1 MIVACEAADCSETP
15 HLIAG
20 AADSGCAL
28 LQAASITQ
36 IAAPEPSPLDRQI
49 KDVEGKISMLETE
62 EEKLLSTKP
71 DGWLQER
78 AYLREE
84 KKQLREKE
92 KQLREEKLLLL
103 RKSDT

>member
-1 MIVACEAADCSETP
+1 M
-15 HLIAG
+15 
-20 AADSGCAL
+20 
-28 LQAASITQ
+28 
-36 IAAPEPSPLDRQI
+36 
-49 KDVEGKISMLETE
+49 EGKISMLETE

-71 DGWLQER
+71 DGWQQER

-92 KQLREEKLLLL
+92 KQLREEKILLL

>member
-1 MIVACEAADCSETP
+1 MV
-15 HLIAG
+15 
-20 AADSGCAL
+20 
-28 LQAASITQ
+28 ITNVK
-36 IAAPEPSPLDRQI
+36 ELH
-49 KDVEGKISMLETE
+49 
-62 EEKLLSTKP
+62 STKP

-103 RKSDT
+103 RKSDI

>member
-1 MIVACEAADCSETP
+1 MGLLTFLRLLTQLLDFQ
-15 HLIAG
+15 G
-20 AADSGCAL
+20 AADGVWAL

-36 IAAPEPSPLDRQI
+36 TSAPEPSLLDQQI
-49 KDVEGKISMLETE
+49 KDVEGKISMLETG

-71 DGWLQER
+71 DGWQQER

-92 KQLREEKLLLL
+92 KQLREKELLLL
-103 RKSDT
+103 RKPET

>member
-1 MIVACEAADCSETP
+1 MVSVLCCRQHP
-15 HLIAG
+15 LRK
-20 AADSGCAL
+20 L
-28 LQAASITQ
+28 PLQKYPCWTSK
-36 IAAPEPSPLDRQI
+36 I

-71 DGWLQER
+71 DDWQQER

-84 KKQLREKE
+84 KKQLREKK

-103 RKSDT
+103 RKPVM